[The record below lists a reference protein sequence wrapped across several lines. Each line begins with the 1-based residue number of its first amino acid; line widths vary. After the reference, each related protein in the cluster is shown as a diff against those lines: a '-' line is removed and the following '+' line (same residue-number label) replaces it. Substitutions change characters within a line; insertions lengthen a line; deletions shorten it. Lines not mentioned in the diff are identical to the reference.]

1 MRRVPAILLVCVIS
15 YSLIGPALFSGAESE
30 LPACCRRDG
39 KHHCAMMNMD
49 EAPAGST
56 LSGPS
61 IGALKARCPNFPKG
75 GVLLPQSAPALL
87 ATAIPAHRAMV
98 RELTIQAQAEA
109 GYRVSVS
116 RSHQKRG
123 PPSFLS

>member
-15 YSLIGPALFSGAESE
+15 YSLIGPALFAGAGSD

-39 KHHCAMMNMD
+39 KHHCVMMDMD
-49 EAPAGST
+49 WAAESAS
-56 LSGPS
+56 SGPS
-61 IGALKARCPNFPKG
+61 VAALQARCPYFPKG
-75 GVLLPQSAPALL
+75 GVLLPQAAPALL
-87 ATAIPAHRAMV
+87 AAVTHVYHAMV
-98 RELTIQAQAEA
+98 HELAIQAQAEA
-109 GYRVSVS
+109 GYRVSLS